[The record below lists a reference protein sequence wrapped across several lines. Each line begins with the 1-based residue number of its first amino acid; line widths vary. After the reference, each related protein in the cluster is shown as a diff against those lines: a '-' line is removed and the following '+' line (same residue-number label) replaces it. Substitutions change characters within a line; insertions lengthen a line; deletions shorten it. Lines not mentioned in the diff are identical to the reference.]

1 MFVRREQNQLYIEL
15 RVIRRY
21 QLNLQ
26 NIRLE
31 GNLEPS
37 HLTPLVFR
45 LKKIRPR
52 KFRFCQCQSNLM
64 AEQLLDHS
72 ISFNSILQIFTENI
86 VIVTAR
92 QWAKEFNFI
101 KQ

>member
-37 HLTPLVFR
+37 HLTPLIFR

-64 AEQLLDHS
+64 VEQLVDHS
-72 ISFNSILQIFTENI
+72 ITRSPSTQFYKYLPRI
-86 VIVTAR
+86 
-92 QWAKEFNFI
+92 
-101 KQ
+101 